1 MIPSLFER
9 HLASVEVS
17 SMVDSSTLMSLQRG
31 RKITTEEA
39 EVMVEIAEATVEIA
53 EATVEIAEVTEV
65 TAMVTTEVPLV
76 EVVVVSITTEAQMLP
91 WMTMT
96 KTPRKATWEPSRV
109 PLSGLTE
116 LFIVIKFKRVW

>member
-39 EVMVEIAEATVEIA
+39 EVMVEIA